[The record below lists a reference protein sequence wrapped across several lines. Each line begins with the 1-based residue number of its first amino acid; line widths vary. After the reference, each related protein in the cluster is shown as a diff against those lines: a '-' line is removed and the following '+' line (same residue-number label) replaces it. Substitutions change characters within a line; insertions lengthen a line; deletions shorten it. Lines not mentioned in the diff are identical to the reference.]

1 MLLEVNP
8 TRMELTRLR
17 TRLALAR
24 RGHKLL
30 KDKRDELMRQ
40 WLGIIDE
47 VRELRFSI
55 EKEFQSILE
64 RFILARAAAGSR
76 QTEQELLIP
85 SKKVSISISK
95 KNVISVYV
103 PEYTME
109 ISGDIIPYGY
119 INTSGEMDITLRS
132 FEKFLESLLK
142 LAEKEKMLQLL
153 AMEIEETRRR
163 VNALEYKLIPDI
175 IETIK
180 FITMKLDE
188 NERSNTVRLMRVK
201 EIVRNRI

>member
-1 MLLEVNP
+1 MLLDVNP

-40 WLGIIDE
+40 WLGIIEE

-55 EKEFQSILE
+55 EKEFQSIVE
-64 RFILARAAAGSR
+64 RFMLARASAGSH
-76 QTEQELLIP
+76 QTEQELLM
-85 SKKVSISISK
+85 SS
-95 KNVISVYV
+95 KNVSVSVSKRNIMSVYV

-119 INTSGEMDITLRS
+119 INTSGEMDIALKS
-132 FEKFLESLLK
+132 FEKFLGNLLR
-142 LAEKEKMLQLL
+142 LAEREKMLQLL

-188 NERSNTVRLMRVK
+188 NERSNMVRLMRVK
-201 EIVRNRI
+201 EIVKNR

>member
-1 MLLEVNP
+1 MLLDVNP

-17 TRLALAR
+17 KRLTLAR

-40 WLGIIDE
+40 WLGIIEE

-55 EKEFQSILE
+55 EKEFQSIVE
-64 RFILARAAAGSR
+64 RFMLARASAGSH
-76 QTEQELLIP
+76 QTEQELLM
-85 SKKVSISISK
+85 SS
-95 KNVISVYV
+95 KNVSVSVRKRNIMSVYV

-119 INTSGEMDITLRS
+119 VNTSGEMDIALKS
-132 FEKFLESLLK
+132 FEKFLGNLLR
-142 LAEKEKMLQLL
+142 LAEREKMLQLL

-175 IETIK
+175 VETIK

-188 NERSNTVRLMRVK
+188 NERSNMVRLMRVK
-201 EIVRNRI
+201 EIIRNR

>member
-1 MLLEVNP
+1 MLLDVNP

-40 WLGIIDE
+40 WLGIIEE

-55 EKEFQSILE
+55 EKEFQSIVE
-64 RFILARAAAGSR
+64 RFILARASAGSR
-76 QTEQELLIP
+76 QTEQELLM
-85 SKKVSISISK
+85 SS
-95 KNVISVYV
+95 KNVSVSVSKRNIMSVYV

-119 INTSGEMDITLRS
+119 INTSGEMDIALKS
-132 FEKFLESLLK
+132 FEKFLENLLK

-188 NERSNTVRLMRVK
+188 NERSNMVRLMRVK
-201 EIVRNRI
+201 EIVKNR

>member
-1 MLLEVNP
+1 MLLDVNP

-40 WLGIIDE
+40 WLGIIEE

-55 EKEFQSILE
+55 EKEFQSIVE
-64 RFILARAAAGSR
+64 RFILARASAGSR
-76 QTEQELLIP
+76 QTEQELLM
-85 SKKVSISISK
+85 SS
-95 KNVISVYV
+95 KNVSVSVSKRNIMSVYV

-119 INTSGEMDITLRS
+119 VNTSGEMDIALKS
-132 FEKFLESLLK
+132 FEKFLENLLK

-188 NERSNTVRLMRVK
+188 NERSNMVRLMRVK
-201 EIVRNRI
+201 EIVKNR

>member
-1 MLLEVNP
+1 MLLDVNP

-24 RGHKLL
+24 RRHKLL

-40 WLGIIDE
+40 WLGIIEE

-55 EKEFQSILE
+55 EKEFQSIVE
-64 RFILARAAAGSR
+64 RFILARASAGSR
-76 QTEQELLIP
+76 QTEQELLM
-85 SKKVSISISK
+85 SS
-95 KNVISVYV
+95 KNVSVSVSKRNIMSVYV

-119 INTSGEMDITLRS
+119 INTSGEMDIALKS
-132 FEKFLESLLK
+132 FEKFLENLLK

-188 NERSNTVRLMRVK
+188 NERSNMVRLMRVK
-201 EIVRNRI
+201 EIVKNR